1 MIHPNIKFLRS
12 IGMMIGAIIGVGVL
26 GLPYAF
32 AQSGAAIGMLELLII
47 ATLLTFLQLMF
58 AEVCLQTPGKH
69 RLVGL
74 VGIYVGKKWRM
85 VALSAMAFGIWG
97 AMIAYMIVGGR
108 FLHILLEPILG
119 GTEMMYS
126 IAVWVIGVAL
136 ISQGL
141 KFASKIEVPIVIAL
155 LFLFVF
161 IILAST
167 PEISPENFFTL
178 DASKAFV
185 PYGVILFSAAGV
197 GIVPEM
203 ADVLGKR
210 LGKRYLG
217 MSIMIAMSII
227 LLLYAFFAL
236 AVVGVTGAGT
246 TQTAFDGL
254 VPFFGGTFKVLTLLL
269 GSITI
274 LSIFMVVGIELLDTF
289 KFDFKLKHNT
299 SWFLVAI
306 VPIAFFLLGVREF
319 ISLVGFIGGVFG
331 GGIGILIALSYWNL
345 KRSKICRDHHCI
357 NFPAFLTWA
366 IIILFAGGIIYQ
378 IADVFLSWL

>member
-12 IGMMIGAIIGVGVL
+12 IGMMIGAIVGVGVL

-32 AQSGAAIGMLELLII
+32 SQSGVAIGMLELLII
-47 ATLLTFLQLMF
+47 VTLLTFLQLMF
-58 AEVCLQTPGKH
+58 AEVCLQTPGKQ

-74 VGIYVGKKWRM
+74 VGTHVGKKWRW
-85 VALSAMAFGIWG
+85 VALSAMAIGIWG

-119 GTEMMYS
+119 GPEIVYS

-167 PEISPENFFTL
+167 TEITPEHYFTMDISK
-178 DASKAFV
+178 SFV

-203 ADVLGKR
+203 ADVLGKK
-210 LGKRYLG
+210 LGRKYLG
-217 MSIMIAMSII
+217 LSIMIAMAII
-227 LLLYAFFAL
+227 LLLYTGFAL
-236 AVVGVTGAGT
+236 AVVGVTGPET
-246 TQTAFDGL
+246 SQTAFDGL
-254 VPFFGGTFKVLTLLL
+254 VPFFGGGFKVLTLLL

-274 LSIFMVVGIELLDTF
+274 LSIFLIIGIELLDTF

-306 VPIAFFLLGVREF
+306 VPIVLFLLGVREF

-357 NFPAFLTWA
+357 NFPSFLTWA
-366 IIILFAGGIIYQ
+366 IITLFACGVVWQISDAIIN
-378 IADVFLSWL
+378 LL